1 MVEHIKLTQCDRD
14 ILTSYRLMLDGLAD
28 YIGPGYEIILH
39 SLENFDNS
47 AIKVINGH
55 YSGRSEGAPLTDFAL
70 QMMPSKQTPRMQRE
84 LSIKIERPAVRPCA
98 PPPFPFTAKMNGSL
112 GCCASISI

>member
-1 MVEHIKLTQCDRD
+1 MVEHIKLTQCERD

-55 YSGRSEGAPLTDFAL
+55 YSGRSEGAPLT
-70 QMMPSKQTPRMQRE
+70 S
-84 LSIKIERPAVRPCA
+84 V
-98 PPPFPFTAKMNGSL
+98 
-112 GCCASISI
+112 